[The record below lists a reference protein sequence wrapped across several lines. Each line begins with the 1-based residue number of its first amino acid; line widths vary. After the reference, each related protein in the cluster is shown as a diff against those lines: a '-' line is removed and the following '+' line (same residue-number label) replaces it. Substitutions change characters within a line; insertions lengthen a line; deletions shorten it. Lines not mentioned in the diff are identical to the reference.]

1 MKQSTVRRERKEI
14 FIFSARA
21 RFKLDA
27 LTRRGCDT
35 YLSPLLWILYSFNMM
50 KKKERRLR
58 QSEFIHSL
66 RNKSVWKICKSL
78 TINITSHILNQ

>member
-35 YLSPLLWILYSFNMM
+35 YLFSLPSTLNIIFIQYDE
-50 KKKERRLR
+50 KK
-58 QSEFIHSL
+58 SA
-66 RNKSVWKICKSL
+66 V
-78 TINITSHILNQ
+78 